1 MKVNRRTYINK
12 EQTDKLIKYFDEMAV
27 SKKEERQVIYT
38 YHSEADFRLIKTK
51 DYITLD
57 LKSNNDE
64 DVVFIHKKYEK
75 SMINILTHIGSYVAV
90 KRFRTRHMYRYDNM
104 YITIDENLKYGNV
117 FRICYNSD
125 NQVSDKI
132 NKIYEYFNIEESGM
146 DKFEELYSK
155 YRNSWADLTKEI
167 DEEEFLNGRQY

>member
-1 MKVNRRTYINK
+1 MKINKRTYINK
-12 EQTDKLIKYFDEMAV
+12 EQTDKLIKYFDETAN

-38 YHSEADFRLIKTK
+38 YHSEADFRLIKTNE
-51 DYITLD
+51 YVTLD
-57 LKSNNDE
+57 LKNNNDE

-90 KRFRTRHMYRYDNM
+90 KRFRTRHMYNYKNL

-117 FRICYNSD
+117 FRICYND
-125 NQVSDKI
+125 NQDFEQIKE
-132 NKIYEYFNIEESGM
+132 IYEKFNIIESSM

-167 DEEEFLNGRQY
+167 DEEEFLNGKQY